1 MDDEVILFRGG
12 GGGRKE
18 SNDYSYAISLPLR
31 QSESRGRIMSVSSKN
46 NKWKKEFHSLS
57 SQDGN
62 TGGKFIDLSQATSW
76 FSSRLGERNEWNALM
91 CGNKQ
96 PRLCVRAFARE
107 ARYEKEW
114 ASSWTKSAARNTATA
129 NPLNYVMKKLRLNPS
144 QKIITQRKPNQAGK
158 EQRWTLLLF
167 FFLSPFTFHCSKLS
181 MTHKDLAES

>member
-1 MDDEVILFRGG
+1 MDDEVILFR

-96 PRLCVRAFARE
+96 PRLCARAFARE